1 MMAPTVRAGLPMS
14 KVPTQKYPDRYGQ
27 RFISSGI
34 GILDPVMWTV
44 ITNAVSHSYSQRL
57 QTVTLFWASV
67 HFFLQMQILS
77 LY

>member
-44 ITNAVSHSYSQRL
+44 ITNAIS
-57 QTVTLFWASV
+57 
-67 HFFLQMQILS
+67 LS
-77 LY
+77 